1 MAKLDGRQLGAWQII
16 TLQFDLWN
24 LPARELNGHVIT
36 LFCLNM
42 KNLHIHKT
50 IKLNGKNS
58 TLCFRQ
64 QSC

>member
-1 MAKLDGRQLGAWQII
+1 MAKLDGRGQTRLAQSNLIDVGQLGAWQII

-42 KNLHIHKT
+42 KNLHIKP
-50 IKLNGKNS
+50 
-58 TLCFRQ
+58 
-64 QSC
+64 